1 MNQKVQVSSSD
12 YLVSG
17 IINTLANWGKN
28 IDDFNIKLMAQ
39 FLPNKDV
46 RFFKSNFINFWPKL

>member
-46 RFFKSNFINFWPKL
+46 RYFKSNINF